1 MIPWLAVAALA
12 QEPALTAEAH
22 GNVKSFFLATFPYE
36 NELFMPDG
44 PYGQGIASARVQLTA
59 KAIEH
64 FTLEIHPALTAQSAT
79 ESAVGDTIGTG
90 VGQSAPEAVDLT
102 WIEDDGTLRMIGRID
117 WMYLRTSYPGIDVTL
132 GRQPVGF
139 GNGLFFT
146 PMDLVNPFSV
156 TTIDTE
162 FRAGV
167 DAVRVDGFLGMSRI
181 SAVAA
186 YAGDWTLDE
195 TVLAI
200 HGQGTIGVT
209 DVSGF
214 LGSVYAE
221 PVFGLGAV
229 TSIGPVGV
237 HTDTTLTLPEDDDP
251 FVRSVV
257 GVTWRPTATTSL
269 STEAYLQTFGAS
281 SPDGYLLVASSDRFT
296 RGEVWQMGRTYAAL
310 SLGQEITPLILGN
323 LALIG
328 NLADPSAM
336 LAPSLTWSLAENAD
350 LSAGVYAGLG
360 ARPEEVD
367 PLDLVNPATLQP
379 WGPKKL
385 SSRLG
390 IQSEFG
396 LVPTTAFLQMRAYF

>member
-1 MIPWLAVAALA
+1 M
-12 QEPALTAEAH
+12 
-22 GNVKSFFLATFPYE
+22 
-36 NELFMPDG
+36 
-44 PYGQGIASARVQLTA
+44 
-59 KAIEH
+59 
-64 FTLEIHPALTAQSAT
+64 
-79 ESAVGDTIGTG
+79 
-90 VGQSAPEAVDLT
+90 DLT
-102 WIEDDGTLRMIGRID
+102 WTEDDGTLLMIGRID
-117 WMYLRTSYPGIDVTL
+117 WMSLRASYPGIDLTL

-167 DAVRVDGFLGMSRI
+167 DAIRVDGFLGMSRI

-195 TVLAI
+195 TVLAM

-209 DVSGF
+209 DISGF

-221 PVFGLGAV
+221 PVFGVGAV
-229 TSIGPVGV
+229 TSIGSIGI
-237 HTDTTLTLPEDDDP
+237 HTDTTLTLPADEDA
-251 FVRSVV
+251 FLRSVV
-257 GVTWRPTATTSL
+257 GATWRPGATTSL
-269 STEAYLQTFGAS
+269 SAEAYLQTFGAT
-281 SPDGYLLVASSDRFT
+281 SPDEYLVVAASDRFA

-310 SLGQEITPLILGN
+310 SVGQEITPLINGN

-328 NLADPSAM
+328 NLEDPSAM
-336 LAPSLTWSLAENAD
+336 LAPSLSWSLAENAD
-350 LSAGVYAGLG
+350 LSAGAYAGLG

-367 PLDLVNPATLQP
+367 PLDLINPATLQP
-379 WGPKKL
+379 WGTKKL
-385 SSRLG
+385 ASRLG

-396 LVPTTAFLQMRAYF
+396 LIPTTAFLQMRAYF